1 MENKQTEKSQAELYR
16 EERKKRMAK
25 AAKKNEKKSPQAA
38 KIGRVFGKVVGI
50 VIVVAVCLGLLYGCL
65 SFFGVPQKVMTAAK
79 VGDERISVAKYDYYY
94 MATYLRVYNTASQYE
109 SYGSGYGLMYTGY
122 DCTKAPEDQ
131 KYTLETLEGY
141 EDPTWA
147 DYFKESALKNAQSYV
162 AYADLAREAGM
173 TLTED
178 EKAEIDKQVESL
190 AESAKEQDYSLNR
203 FLTKNYGKGASEKLF
218 REVMEESYLAY
229 NYANQKQEEIIDS
242 VTDEQINEEF
252 SKNIQNY
259 TKFSIS
265 LFTVKAET
273 AELAE
278 NATDEEKAAA
288 KATAMQTAKTTADSL
303 AASVNSA
310 DTLLASAKKY
320 NSDLTAEKVAYTDTA
335 ASAITTSFGQAVT
348 DWVYSADRAAG
359 DKTVIEVAD
368 GYVVAY
374 LTSLPAR
381 DTTKSVDVRHILI
394 KFPTD
399 SEGNTISLTD
409 DQKQEYYDKAQSVYN
424 EYLANPTEENFIS
437 LAGTYNE
444 DDGSKENGG
453 LYEKVTKGQMVTEF
467 NDWIFDAARKS
478 GDTGIVGTQYGYHIM
493 YYVNND
499 NEEAWAASCRTTV
512 ASASMETFQTD
523 TVEGETYALNKRMS
537 IVNWAARDLEKIIDQ
552 SIVNRNLSASNY

>member
-94 MATYLRVYNTASQYE
+94 MATYLKVYNTARQYD

-131 KYTLETLEGY
+131 KYTVETLEGY

-147 DYFKESALKNAQSYV
+147 DYFKESALENAQSYV
-162 AYADLAREAGM
+162 AYTALAREAGI
-173 TLTED
+173 TLTDE
-178 EKAEIDKQVESL
+178 EKAEIDEQIKSL
-190 AESAKEQDYSLNR
+190 AETAKEQDYSLNR
-203 FLTKNYGKGASEKLF
+203 FLTKNYGKGASEKLL

-229 NYANQKQEEIIDS
+229 NYANQKQDEIIDA
-242 VTDEQINEEF
+242 VTTEQINEEF
-252 SKNIQNY
+252 NNNIQKY

-273 AELAE
+273 AELGE

-288 KATAMQTAKTTADSL
+288 KATAMQSAKTSADAY
-303 AASVNSA
+303 AASVKSA
-310 DTLLASAKKY
+310 DTLFASAQKY
-320 NSDLTAEKVAYTDTA
+320 NSELTSEKVAYTDTA
-335 ASAITTSFGQAVT
+335 ASSITNSFGQAVT
-348 DWVYSADRAAG
+348 DWVYAADRAAG
-359 DKTVIEVAD
+359 DKAVIEVAD

-399 SEGNTISLTD
+399 SEGKTQKLND
-409 DQKQEYYDKAQSVYN
+409 DQKQEYYNKAQSVYN

-437 LAGTYNE
+437 LAGTHNE
-444 DDGSKENGG
+444 DDGSKETGG
-453 LYEKVTKGQMVTEF
+453 LYENVTKGQMVTEF
-467 NDWIFDAARKS
+467 NDWIFDAARKP
-478 GDTGIVGTQYGYHIM
+478 GDTGIVETQYGYHIM

-499 NEEAWAASCRTTV
+499 NEEAWAASCRSTV
-512 ASASMETFQTD
+512 AGASMETFQTD
-523 TVEGETYALNKRMS
+523 IIEGDTYGLNKNMP
-537 IVNWAARDLEKIIDQ
+537 IVNWAARDLEKIINQ
-552 SIVNRNLSASNY
+552 SIINQNLSSSSK